1 MTITIPA
8 AALDAA
14 RLAYHDL
21 SKADPIEAACLA
33 MLAAWPLKTIHN
45 DHLHWPEYPHIILPL
60 PQEASDDQ

>member
-1 MTITIPA
+1 MNITIPA

-33 MLAAWPLKTIHN
+33 MLAAWPGMEMWTDNKPDRL
-45 DHLHWPEYPHIILPL
+45 ILPL
-60 PQEASDDQ
+60 AEQEAGDE